1 MALWSLSQCLHHQYF
16 VDLIFLSPCS
26 TVVNKCLDIM
36 RYVCVLVFLCPFCEW
51 TKNDVHACMSPQCK
65 LFFLYSFVRKQLK
78 AHVLFAIPTLTTIHD
93 LKLLTTY
100 HVIIIT
106 TFQSFKQ
113 SINIQQCGESTNV
126 FQKWVSLNLI
136 KCYHRHFI
144 QATRSSTVRETEGTS
159 VVELRP

>member
-1 MALWSLSQCLHHQYF
+1 MH
-16 VDLIFLSPCS
+16 VS
-26 TVVNKCLDIM
+26 TM
-36 RYVCVLVFLCPFCEW
+36 QF
-51 TKNDVHACMSPQCK
+51 
-65 LFFLYSFVRKQLK
+65 FFLYSFVKMQVK

-113 SINIQQCGESTNV
+113 CMNIQQCGEITNV

-136 KCYHRHFI
+136 KCYHCHFI
-144 QATRSSTVRETEGTS
+144 QATRSSTIKEIEIESTLVVR
-159 VVELRP
+159 LKP